1 MNAAPDTPSFTLLCV
16 DDEAN
21 ILSSLRR
28 LFRPHGYTVLIA
40 SGGAEGLEIL
50 DREKVDLIIS
60 DMRMPGMDGATFL
73 TEARKRHPDVVRLLL
88 TGYADMESTI
98 AAINA
103 GQIARYISKPWND
116 QEVVL
121 TVREALERKALER
134 EKNRLE
140 ALTRAQNAELKTL
153 NASLEQK
160 VEARTAELRGAHE
173 KLKQHFLTS
182 IRVFSNL
189 IELRE
194 GAISGHSRR
203 VADLARKIALRLHF
217 SAADAQDVMLAGL
230 LHDVGKIGLPDEL
243 LAKPVSHMTGDELGL
258 LRKHPVT
265 GQAALMGLENLRK
278 AGTYIRSHHERWDGQ
293 GYPDRLSGLTIPYG
307 ARILAVANE
316 YDGLQIGTLS
326 PRKLKAE
333 EALTFIQ
340 HNRGKRYCPQVVD
353 ALVDILGATEVI
365 SASTSELNPAALR
378 PGMVLARDL
387 LTRDGV
393 MLLAA
398 DFVLD
403 ESLIRQLRELEASEG
418 VRLSIAIKPP
428 EKMPG

>member
-1 MNAAPDTPSFTLLCV
+1 MSTSPENSSFTLLCV

-28 LFRPHGYTVLIA
+28 LFRPHGYTVLVA
-40 SGGAEGLEIL
+40 GGGTEGLEIL
-50 DREKVDLIIS
+50 DREHVDLIIS

-73 TEARKRHPDVVRLLL
+73 AEARQRHPDAVRLLL

-116 QEVVL
+116 QDVVL

-134 EKNRLE
+134 EKTRLE
-140 ALTRAQNAELKTL
+140 KLTLAQNEELKAL
-153 NASLEQK
+153 NASLEEK
-160 VEARTAELRGAHE
+160 VEARTSELKLAHE
-173 KLKQHFLTS
+173 KLKQNLLTS

-194 GAISGHSRR
+194 GVISGHSRR
-203 VADLARKIALRLHF
+203 VADLARKIALKLNF
-217 SAADAQDVMLAGL
+217 PATEAQDVMLAGL

-243 LAKPVSHMTGDELGL
+243 LSKPVSHMSGDELGL

-278 AGTYIRSHHERWDGQ
+278 AGTFIRGHHERWDGQ
-293 GYPDRLSGLTIPYG
+293 GYPDRLSGLAIPYG
-307 ARILAVANE
+307 ARVLAVAN
-316 YDGLQIGTLS
+316 DFDALQIGTLS
-326 PRKLKAE
+326 PRKLKQD
-333 EALTFIQ
+333 EAVAFIQ
-340 HNRGKRYCPQVVD
+340 QNRGKRYCPQVVD
-353 ALVDILGATEVI
+353 ALVDVLGATETI
-365 SASTSELNPAALR
+365 SSASNELNPSSLK

-387 LTRDGV
+387 VTRDGV

-418 VRLSIAIKPP
+418 NRLSIAIRP
-428 EKMPG
+428 ERRPS